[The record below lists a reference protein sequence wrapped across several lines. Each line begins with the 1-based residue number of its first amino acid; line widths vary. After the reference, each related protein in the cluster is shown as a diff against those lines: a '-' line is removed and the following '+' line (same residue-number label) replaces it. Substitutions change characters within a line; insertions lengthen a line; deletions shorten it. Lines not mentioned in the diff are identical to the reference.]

1 MLDFIGMVTV
11 AALMMLVVNALI
23 TFMDVPRVA
32 KITLSRQDGR
42 ICPSATGGS
51 INTGNARSPRCWRS
65 RPS

>member
-32 KITLSRQDGR
+32 KITLSRQDVA
-42 ICPSATGGS
+42 SAL
-51 INTGNARSPRCWRS
+51 ARPVDR
-65 RPS
+65 